1 MRAVVVEGFGEAH
14 VLQVKNLPIPEIGPG
29 DVLIAVR
36 CAGVGFAEVLSRRNG
51 YLGVQPPFVPG
62 MEVAGT
68 VVKVGDAVKRLS
80 PGDRVCAMTL
90 TGGYAELAVADAR
103 KTFAVPDGLDWPV
116 AASLPIIVPT
126 AYALLHELGRVRQ
139 GDRVLVNAAAGGTG
153 MVLGQMA
160 RQIGAYAIGIVSSV
174 EKAEVARGYGFSE
187 VYTAAEVEAG
197 ALEPRSFD
205 LMLDSVGGE
214 ERSRGWRALGPFGML
229 VTYGNAGG
237 AAEAELAPAF
247 LRNGNYRAAGLS
259 ITSLAAEAPD
269 QLGSIAERSFALVV
283 DGAVKIDITEIFPLE
298 RAADAHRKI
307 ENRRT
312 TGKIVLDVTASF
324 ANPADGHM
332 SEVTQRRYGGAT
344 FG

>member
-1 MRAVVVEGFGEAH
+1 MVEGFGAAD
-14 VLQVKNLPIPEIGPG
+14 VLRMKDLPVPAIGPG

-62 MEVAGT
+62 MEVAGR
-68 VVKVGDAVKRLS
+68 VVKVGGAVKHLS

-90 TGGYAELAVADAR
+90 TGGYAELAAADAR
-103 KTFAVPDGLDWPV
+103 RTFAVPDGLDWPV

-126 AYALLHELGRVRQ
+126 AHALLHELGRVRQ

-160 RQIGAYAIGIVSSV
+160 RQTGAYAVGIVSSA
-174 EKAEVARGYGFSE
+174 EKAEVARGYGYAE
-187 VYTAAEVEAG
+187 VVTAAEVDAG

-214 ERSRGWRALGPFGML
+214 ERSRGWRTLGPFGML

-269 QLGSIAERSFALVV
+269 RLASIAHRSFALVA
-283 DGAVKIDITEIFPLE
+283 DGAVQIDISEIFTLE
-298 RAADAHRKI
+298 RAADAHREI
-307 ENRRT
+307 ESRRT
-312 TGKIVLDVTASF
+312 TGKIILDVTASS
-324 ANPADGHM
+324 PTHVEVQVSGH
-332 SEVTQRRYGGAT
+332 VH
-344 FG
+344 